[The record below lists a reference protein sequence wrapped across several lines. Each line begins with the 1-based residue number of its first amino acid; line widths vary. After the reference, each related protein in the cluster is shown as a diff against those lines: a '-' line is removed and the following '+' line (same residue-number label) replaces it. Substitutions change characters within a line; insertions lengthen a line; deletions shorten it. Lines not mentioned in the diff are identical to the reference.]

1 MVGAGGV
8 VLRTTPAASAASNSE
23 CLVNVRN
30 GIAAVALLSI
40 AVFTVGC
47 ATPTAGTASVGSA
60 AVTAASSTSGDAT
73 ATSTTAAP
81 SSTASS
87 TEWSTSSSSGSSTP
101 ETTSSPST
109 ADWSTADSS
118 TADSST
124 ADEPI
129 DLDSATQAWLET
141 SCTDIGTLY
150 ATLFAVPT
158 VDETAPVEQFR
169 TAYRDYYA
177 SLADTVLGMT
187 DRLSQLDPPQIA
199 DGQALHDGYL
209 QYLTKLAD
217 IAGSGAIAID
227 EAPADP
233 QAIADII
240 EHIQFDTERLG
251 ESDLGLGGF
260 QGDELRALM
269 AQVPACKDLL
279 ES

>member
-1 MVGAGGV
+1 M
-8 VLRTTPAASAASNSE
+8 
-23 CLVNVRN
+23 NVRN
-30 GIAAVALLSI
+30 GIAAAALLSI

-60 AVTAASSTSGDAT
+60 AVTAASPTPSDAT
-73 ATSTTAAP
+73 AVSPMSSP
-81 SSTASS
+81 S
-87 TEWSTSSSSGSSTP
+87 
-101 ETTSSPST
+101 TTSSPSSSESSSES
-109 ADWSTADSS
+109 STESSSESSSSPVTSVPATDDSS
-118 TADSST
+118 ISV
-124 ADEPI
+124 EPI
-129 DLDSATQAWLET
+129 DLDATTQAWLET
-141 SCTDIGTLY
+141 SCSDIGTLY
-150 ATLFAVPT
+150 ATLFAAPT

-187 DRLSQLDPPQIA
+187 GRLSQLDPPQIA

-260 QGDELRALM
+260 QGDELRSLM